1 MLLILSSFSSFFHLF
16 FPCSSLFFSSYC
28 DCFVLNSS
36 WTSDNLN
43 KTLLFEK
50 LDFYRTSLE
59 TSRRVAVSGYLHA
72 MKYHRAANL
81 MDYVFR
87 VRHDLALS
95 IHIYMLAC
103 LFACLP
109 AARQSVCPVFSS
121 CLFVCI
127 SVCLSM
133 CLCVNQL
140 TYLVL
145 SQSVSQCLSIANH

>member
-16 FPCSSLFFSSYC
+16 FPFSSLFFSSYC

-87 VRHDLALS
+87 VRHDLALF

-103 LFACLP
+103 LFVCLP
-109 AARQSVCPVFSS
+109 AACLSVRLSVLSFRPVCLSAYLSVCP
-121 CLFVCI
+121 CA
-127 SVCLSM
+127 
-133 CLCVNQL
+133 
-140 TYLVL
+140 
-145 SQSVSQCLSIANH
+145 SVSVNWLI